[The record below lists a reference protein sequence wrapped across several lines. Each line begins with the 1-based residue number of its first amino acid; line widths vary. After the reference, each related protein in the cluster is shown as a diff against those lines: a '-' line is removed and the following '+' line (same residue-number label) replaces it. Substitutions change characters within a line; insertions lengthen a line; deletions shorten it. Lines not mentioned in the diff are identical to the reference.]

1 MDEKLE
7 HIQVYKDYMN
17 ITSEY
22 FET

>member
-17 ITSEY
+17 LTSEY